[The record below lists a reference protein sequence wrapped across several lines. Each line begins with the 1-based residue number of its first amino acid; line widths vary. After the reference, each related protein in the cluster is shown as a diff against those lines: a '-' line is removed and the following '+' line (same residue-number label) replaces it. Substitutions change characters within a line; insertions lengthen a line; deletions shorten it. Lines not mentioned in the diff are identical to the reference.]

1 MSKLVKIKKNIQK
14 RNNMDK
20 VSKTSYK
27 CVSDSGS
34 IIPFVPRADSVEQ
47 EHYHFEKATQKE
59 VKEWKKQYRKT
70 KVCNHPCGHDET
82 CFYMYKAVCDICGE
96 SDVF

>member
-1 MSKLVKIKKNIQK
+1 
-14 RNNMDK
+14 MDR

-47 EHYHFEKATQKE
+47 EHYHFEKATQEE
-59 VKEWKKQYRKT
+59 VKEWKNNTEKQKYVITLVDMMKHAFICIKQYAIF
-70 KVCNHPCGHDET
+70 VENQ
-82 CFYMYKAVCDICGE
+82 MYFKKI
-96 SDVF
+96 